1 MVEPLAS
8 YVDGWRERTQQA
20 ARDVAVWRRSVE
32 DRVPSVV
39 SMLVRDFAVTRVT
52 LFGSFSRGEAA
63 PGSDL
68 DLLVEGL
75 AMERLIDAT
84 VRAERILREVRVD
97 LVPAD
102 RARPW
107 VAERARTD
115 GSVLYG

>member
-1 MVEPLAS
+1 
-8 YVDGWRERTQQA
+8 
-20 ARDVAVWRRSVE
+20 
-32 DRVPSVV
+32 
-39 SMLVRDFAVTRVT
+39 
-52 LFGSFSRGEAA
+52 
-63 PGSDL
+63 
-68 DLLVEGL
+68 
-75 AMERLIDAT
+75 MERLIDAT